1 MKQFDIVV
9 LGGGP
14 GGYVAAIR
22 AAQLGRTVAVIERD
36 KLGGTCLH
44 RGCTPSKAM
53 LRSAEVYHSI
63 RHSAE
68 YGIETEGSRLRLE
81 LVHARK
87 NTIIEQLH
95 KGVQFLMKKNRIEVL
110 HGHGRIV
117 SVPGKEGSPGVIAVA
132 AAGEESD
139 IAFDNLIIA
148 TGSRPRSLP
157 GLAIDGKYVITSE
170 EALEMDALPASVVIL
185 GGGAIGVEWASM
197 LNDFGVEVTIV
208 EFEGRLLPLEDAD
221 VSKELQR
228 LFAKRGIK
236 VLTGAKL
243 LPESLKT
250 GPHGIYVQA
259 EQAAGLKE
267 LSADKLLVA
276 VGREANVA
284 GFGLEQTGVHI
295 ERGVIAV
302 DGAMRTAEPNIY
314 AIGDVIGGLQLA
326 HAASHEG
333 LCAVE
338 AIAGTHPEPIDLTL
352 VPRCIY
358 GRPEIASVGVT
369 EQQAVERGHE
379 VKTGKFSFKGIG
391 KSLVYGASDGF
402 VKVVADARDN
412 AILGVHMI
420 GPHVT
425 DYIGEASLAQLLGA
439 TTLQVGKMIHPHPTL
454 SEIIGEA
461 MLAVDRAA
469 IHM

>member
-1 MKQFDIVV
+1 
-9 LGGGP
+9 
-14 GGYVAAIR
+14 
-22 AAQLGRTVAVIERD
+22 
-36 KLGGTCLH
+36 
-44 RGCTPSKAM
+44 
-53 LRSAEVYHSI
+53 
-63 RHSAE
+63 
-68 YGIETEGSRLRLE
+68 
-81 LVHARK
+81 VHARK
-87 NTIIEQLH
+87 KTIVEQLH
-95 KGVQFLMKKNRIEVL
+95 KGVQYLMKKNSIEVVY
-110 HGHGRIV
+110 GHGRIV
-117 SVPGKEGSPGVIAVA
+117 SVPGNEDSPGVIAVT
-132 AAGEESD
+132 AAGEESH

-157 GLAIDGKYVITSE
+157 GLVIDGKYVITSE
-170 EALEMDALPASVVIL
+170 EALDLDTLPASIVIL

-243 LPESLKT
+243 LPESLET
-250 GPHGIYVQA
+250 GTQGINVQV
-259 EQAAGLKE
+259 EQAAGLKV
-267 LSADKLLVA
+267 LTADKLLVA
-276 VGREANVA
+276 VGREANVV
-284 GFGLEQTGVHI
+284 GFGLEQTGVRL

-302 DGAMRTAEPNIY
+302 NEAMRTDVPNIY

-326 HAASHEG
+326 HVASHEG
-333 LCAVE
+333 ICAVE
-338 AIAGTHPEPIDLTL
+338 TIAGKHPEPIDLTL

-358 GRPEIASVGVT
+358 GRPEIASVGIT
-369 EQQAVERGHE
+369 EQQAAERGHE

-391 KSLVYGASDGF
+391 KSLIYGSSDGF

-461 MLAVDRAA
+461 MLAADGAA